1 MKSHELAEVL
11 FQRQEPAIRDC
22 ISRADG
28 EQRRW
33 FVNRILSLHIDAGQR
48 FVDVDL
54 REFAKS
60 SGLITTK
67 ERFASLLK
75 KREEEDRNS
84 RARRTSA
91 NRPIPEMYYFP
102 LGKNTFFWRCSEN
115 AFTSGG
121 KNEALE
127 ELKRLGF
134 TKLVL
139 PGSHLPEDREFIST
153 LVNRPIGYAGGIA
166 GLKAGIH
173 NINGKAILVTSS
185 PKLIEPAAGDFPVIR
200 EFLRSRLDLGRQ
212 ADPGVQTS
220 ILLDWLSLTV
230 KCLNAG
236 GRHRPA
242 QVLTLIGPRRSGK
255 DVLANDII
263 APLLGGRVAKPMAK
277 FKGETRFTADLVASE
292 MWHISDE
299 LDSVSP
305 KTKAA
310 LEEALK
316 QTAVSPSLQLEAKFE
331 GAESV
336 PTFRRL
342 VITCNDDHTSME
354 YFPSLR
360 ENFEDKLIM
369 LDVHGIPFFGQDTPF
384 ETFEKWKAAVTGEL
398 PAFVRYLLHDHVI
411 DSSRACPH
419 YGVQS
424 YINPH
429 LRGVLLEQNPGTAL
443 HEIIS
448 NSGLWE
454 SGGLPVEHCNGRRV
468 VTVTAIQ
475 LLEYLGTHHHAALC
489 WLGVRASNHF
499 GRLMAGLVAD
509 RPDYYHRLPP
519 LHGITRYE
527 LVEPDGSRARAE
539 RERMALAG
547 FS

>member
-1 MKSHELAEVL
+1 MRSHELAEVL

-22 ISRADG
+22 ISRADC

-33 FVNRILSLHIDAGQR
+33 FVKRILSLHSDAGQR
-48 FVDVDL
+48 FVGVDL

-67 ERFASLLK
+67 DRFASLLK
-75 KREEEDRNS
+75 KREEEDLNS

-102 LGKNTFFWRCSEN
+102 QGKNTFFWRCSEN

-127 ELKRLGF
+127 ELRRLGF

-139 PGSHLPEDREFIST
+139 PGSHLPEDRALIST
-153 LVNRPIGYAGGIA
+153 LINRPIGYAGGIA
-166 GLKAGIH
+166 GLNAGIH

-185 PKLIEPAAGDFPVIR
+185 PKLIAPAAGEFPVIM
-200 EFLRSRLDLGRQ
+200 EFLRSRLDFGRQ

-220 ILLDWLSLTV
+220 ILLDWASLSV
-230 KCLNAG
+230 KTLHAG

-242 QVLTLIGPRRSGK
+242 QVLALIGRRRTGK

-360 ENFEDKLIM
+360 ENFADKLIM
-369 LDVHGIPFFGQDTPF
+369 LDVQGLPFFGHDTPF
-384 ETFEKWKAAVTGEL
+384 ENFAEWKAAVTGEL
-398 PAFVRYLLHDHVI
+398 PAFVRYLLHEHVI
-411 DSSRACPH
+411 DSSRACTH

-424 YINPH
+424 YINPY

-454 SGGLPVEHCNGRRV
+454 GAFPVEYSDGRRV
-468 VTVTAIQ
+468 VMTTAIE
-475 LLEYLGTHHHAALC
+475 LLEYLGNSNPGALG
-489 WLGVRASNHF
+489 WLGIRASNHF
-499 GRLMAGLVAD
+499 GRLMAGLIAD
-509 RPDYYHRLPP
+509 RSEYYHRLPP
-519 LHGITRYE
+519 LHGITRYQ
-527 LVEPDGSRARAE
+527 LVEPEGSRARAE